1 MLHNLLCVRVFV
13 GFMCESDV
21 SVGPKFRYLGS
32 TLPESGGC
40 GVRVEEGIK
49 TGWRKWRE
57 DAGMVCDERVFME
70 RSYKTVKRIIMTYG
84 IETRALKN
92 TEESR
97 QERKDMRM
105 LIWAQWVYVLES
117 QGVVG
122 RRAGVECMT

>member
-1 MLHNLLCVRVFV
+1 MPHNLLCVRVCV

-57 DAGMVCDERVFME
+57 DAGMVCDERVLME
-70 RSYKTVKRIIMTYG
+70 RLQNSK
-84 IETRALKN
+84 KN
-92 TEESR
+92 YNDLWHRDTGAKEH
-97 QERKDMRM
+97 
-105 LIWAQWVYVLES
+105 
-117 QGVVG
+117 G
-122 RRAGVECMT
+122 RE